1 MKLTFAR
8 VSALTLF
15 VCAGI
20 GWSAT
25 LPNAGVVGPAAFAS
39 IAKADYCF
47 ARVRGLDPG
56 RMPPA
61 YLVLRLHVRVDY
73 KNTGTRPLIMPVEH
87 ERTIYSSLKQG
98 KMTVFKELPGFLQP
112 TLKPLKVLP
121 YKVSKDNPVDPKNDV
136 FALIPAKGPM
146 TPPLFEDIEMP
157 VNHKTLFRNYP
168 DLRGHRVFIRLQL
181 AHQLLDPA
189 LETDLSDRW
198 VKFGT
203 PWTGTLL
210 TSTVA
215 IDVPRQV
222 SDAQPCVDGPTENPN
237 NRAQDIGK

>member
-1 MKLTFAR
+1 M
-8 VSALTLF
+8 
-15 VCAGI
+15 
-20 GWSAT
+20 
-25 LPNAGVVGPAAFAS
+25 PNASVAGPAAIAT

-56 RMPPA
+56 RLPPA

-73 KNTGTRPLIMPVEH
+73 KNTGVRPLIMPLEH

-98 KMTVFKELPGFLQP
+98 KMSIFKELPGFLEP
-112 TLKPLKVLP
+112 TIKPLKELP

-136 FALIPAKGPM
+136 FAVIPARGAM
-146 TPPLFEDIEMP
+146 TPPLFEDIVMP
-157 VNHKTLFRNYP
+157 VNHKTLFRNYS
-168 DLRGHRVFIRLQL
+168 DLRGHRVFVRLQL
-181 AHQLLDPA
+181 VHQELAPS

-210 TSTVA
+210 TSTVWV
-215 IDVPRQV
+215 DVPRQV
-222 SDAQPCVDGPTENPN
+222 SDAQPCVDGPAENPDN
-237 NRAQDIGK
+237 HAQDIGK

>member
-1 MKLTFAR
+1 MKPTLTR
-8 VSALTLF
+8 VSAIIF

-25 LPNAGVVGPAAFAS
+25 LPGAGVVGPAAIAS
-39 IAKADYCF
+39 IASADYCF
-47 ARVRGLDPG
+47 ARVRGLAPE

-73 KNTGTRPLIMPVEH
+73 KNTGTRSLIMPLEH

-98 KMTVFKELPGFLQP
+98 KMSIFKELPGFLEP
-112 TLKPLKVLP
+112 TLKPLKELP

-136 FALIPAKGPM
+136 FAVIPARGVM
-146 TPPLFEDIEMP
+146 TQPLFEDIVMP

-168 DLRGHRVFIRLQL
+168 DLRGHRLFLRLQL

-198 VKFGT
+198 VKFGV

-210 TSTVA
+210 TSTVWV
-215 IDVPRQV
+215 DVPRQV
-222 SDAQPCVDGPTENPN
+222 SDAQPCVDGPTENPDN
-237 NRAQDIGK
+237 KAQDIGK